1 MEGIK
6 GCGGGGG
13 RVNIG
18 EDDSIDGMQ
27 CIDHPY
33 RNNPGGICA
42 FCLQEKLGKLVS
54 SSFPLPIHASVSSS
68 SSSPSFRSDIIAPSS
83 SSTSTTRHCPSSSS
97 INTISATT
105 VVPSSSSSSLSLSVI
120 PTKNENHYHHEY
132 YSRKTRIPFLLAKRK
147 KKKTSVSNSVSNSVS
162 GSVSG
167 SGSATSNIILKRS
180 KSTATPRRGSNS
192 LVDADDEYFSPRK
205 RNGFWSFLYHSS
217 KSSTSTKNLNSKSFR
232 DGNNASTA
240 SKLKEKCCSGSS
252 LGRKNDIVI
261 VEEED
266 NSPNNN
272 NNNNTGS
279 SYGRKVSRS
288 RSVGCGSRS
297 FSGDFFERISTG
309 FGDCTLRRVE
319 SQREGKSKV
328 VSNSTGIASSVNHAQ
343 EHHHHCMKER
353 VLRRCGGI
361 FSGFMM
367 TSSSSS
373 NSSSNSSYWVSS
385 NSADDAVNGGGKQGS
400 VSISQNN
407 RSGKSWGWA
416 FASPMR
422 AFSSKGSSS
431 KENHHNKRDII
442 RDANDKINATPNL
455 SAMPSLLAARG

>member
-1 MEGIK
+1 M
-6 GCGGGGG
+6 
-13 RVNIG
+13 
-18 EDDSIDGMQ
+18 
-27 CIDHPY
+27 
-33 RNNPGGICA
+33 
-42 FCLQEKLGKLVS
+42 
-54 SSFPLPIHASVSSS
+54 
-68 SSSPSFRSDIIAPSS
+68 
-83 SSTSTTRHCPSSSS
+83 
-97 INTISATT
+97 
-105 VVPSSSSSSLSLSVI
+105 
-120 PTKNENHYHHEY
+120 
-132 YSRKTRIPFLLAKRK
+132 
-147 KKKTSVSNSVSNSVS
+147 
-162 GSVSG
+162 
-167 SGSATSNIILKRS
+167 ILKRS

>member
-6 GCGGGGG
+6 GGGGG

-97 INTISATT
+97 SINTISATT

-167 SGSATSNIILKRS
+167 SATSNIILKRS
-180 KSTATPRRGSNS
+180 KSTATPRRGNNS

-205 RNGFWSFLYHSS
+205 RNGFWSFLYLSS
-217 KSSTSTKNLNSKSFR
+217 KSSTSTKSFR
-232 DGNNASTA
+232 DGNNASSAA

-343 EHHHHCMKER
+343 DHHHHCMKER

-373 NSSSNSSYWVSS
+373 NSSSSSYWVSS

>member
-1 MEGIK
+1 MIHIHMEAIK
-6 GCGGGGG
+6 LGVGNGK
-13 RVNIG
+13 VNIAA

-54 SSFPLPIHASVSSS
+54 SSFPLPIHASSSS
-68 SSSPSFRSDIIAPSS
+68 SSSPSFRSNVAPSS
-83 SSTSTTRHCPSSSS
+83 SSTSTTRHCASSSS
-97 INTISATT
+97 SAVNTVSTT
-105 VVPSSSSSSLSLSVI
+105 TAVASSSSLSLSVCPI
-120 PTKNENHYHHEY
+120 KNENNGKPFHHEY
-132 YSRKTRIPFLLAKRK
+132 YSRKTRIPFLLAKK
-147 KKKTSVSNSVSNSVS
+147 KKKKNTVSV
-162 GSVSG
+162 
-167 SGSATSNIILKRS
+167 SGSATSNNIILKRS
-180 KSTATPRRGSNS
+180 KSTATPRRGSSNS

-205 RNGFWSFLYHSS
+205 RNGFWSFLYLSS
-217 KSSTSTKNLNSKSFR
+217 KSSAKNLNSKSFR
-232 DGNNASTA
+232 DGNNTA
-240 SKLKEKCCSGSS
+240 TTTAAKLKEKCCSGSS

-261 VEEED
+261 VEEEEE
-266 NSPNNN
+266 NSPNRNSN

-279 SYGRKVSRS
+279 SIERKVSRS

-328 VSNSTGIASSVNHAQ
+328 VSSSSTGIASVNANGDH
-343 EHHHHCMKER
+343 HHHHCMKER

-373 NSSSNSSYWVSS
+373 NSSNSSYWVSS
-385 NSADDAVNGGGKQGS
+385 NSADETVNGGKQGS

-407 RSGKSWGWA
+407 NRGGRSWGWA

-422 AFSSKGSSS
+422 AFSSKSSS